1 MDVISSPLH
10 HDRRGL
16 VGLSAPSGCLRKH
29 SSLLFRKRS
38 DSRPRG
44 RVPSRFAGL
53 RIHSQL
59 TQHSARCARF
69 VLGYDCPAPP
79 GLQKQIPRS
88 PRRPR
93 DDKSRSRAHNA
104 GLKPDSSPTRV
115 HHAKA
120 CCFHPENIAVTAPL
134 RPFKASLELRL
145 QPLIS
150 VIQRF
155 GQHPGFTHDGH
166 EIGIGDP
173 AR

>member
-1 MDVISSPLH
+1 MNHRQDGRVSSRYQYSKAL
-10 HDRRGL
+10 GL
-16 VGLSAPSGCLRKH
+16 T
-29 SSLLFRKRS
+29 SSRKRA
-38 DSRPRG
+38 
-44 RVPSRFAGL
+44 VPEGL
-53 RIHSQL
+53 GNQ
-59 TQHSARCARF
+59 TTAYQHSARCARF
-69 VLGYDCPAPP
+69 VLGYDMPP
-79 GLQKQIPRS
+79 LRGCICRTAIPLAQPESGASPGTKQIPRS